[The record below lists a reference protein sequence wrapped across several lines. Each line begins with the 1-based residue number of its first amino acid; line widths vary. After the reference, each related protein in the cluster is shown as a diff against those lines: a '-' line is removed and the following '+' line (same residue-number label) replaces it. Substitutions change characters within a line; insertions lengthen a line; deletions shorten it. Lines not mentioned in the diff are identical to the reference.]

1 LDLISF
7 NSKRKGWATPQ
18 KPWTWMQKGKE
29 SGRKGWLGLRK
40 HVHGCKMKGKVD
52 DPNRKSMECGKSGKP
67 RKNTC

>member
-1 LDLISF
+1 
-7 NSKRKGWATPQ
+7 
-18 KPWTWMQKGKE
+18 MQKGKE